1 MEQTLFLTFQ
11 LTVEEGEELLE
22 PTLLKARRLRNEIIC
37 LHYQR

>member
-22 PTLLKARRLRNEIIC
+22 PTLLKTCRLRNEIIC
-37 LHYQR
+37 LHYQG